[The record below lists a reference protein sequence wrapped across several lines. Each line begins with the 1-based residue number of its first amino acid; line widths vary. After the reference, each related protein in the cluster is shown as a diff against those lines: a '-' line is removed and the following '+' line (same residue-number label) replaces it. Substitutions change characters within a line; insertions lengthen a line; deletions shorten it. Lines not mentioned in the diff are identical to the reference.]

1 MCVIETEGLT
11 KRYGDTVAL
20 ESLDLRVES
29 GEVFGFLGPNGAGKS
44 TTIDIL
50 LDLIRPTSGS
60 ASVFG
65 LDPRTDGPAIRRRC
79 GVVPDGCSM
88 MPDWTGRDHV
98 AFEIE
103 SRGVDDDSDVLLE
116 RVGLADDADRVA
128 TDYSRGMT
136 QRLLLAMALA
146 GDPDL
151 LILDEPSTGLDP
163 NGVALMQEIIRE
175 RADAGTTVFFS
186 SHLLA
191 QVEAVCDRVGILRDG
206 NLVAVDDLETLRSDL
221 GTSTTIRVAVER
233 VPDDLSPLS
242 ALESVA
248 SVRTDEGTIVLECSE
263 NATVDVLTTL
273 EDLGAGP
280 QDFDLETASLQDV
293 FSEYTAAA

>member
-1 MCVIETEGLT
+1 MCVIETDGLT

-103 SRGVDDDSDVLLE
+103 SRGVDDDPDVLLE

-163 NGVALMQEIIRE
+163 NGVELMQEIIRE

-206 NLVAVDDLETLRSDL
+206 NLVAVDDLETLRSGL
-221 GTSTTIRVAVER
+221 ATSTTMRVTVER

-248 SVRTDEGTIVLECSE
+248 SVRTGEGTIVLECSE

-293 FSEYTAAA
+293 FSEYTATA

>member
-1 MCVIETEGLT
+1 MCVIETDGLT

-65 LDPRTDGPAIRRRC
+65 LDPRTDGPAIRQRC

-103 SRGVDDDSDVLLE
+103 SRGVDDDPDVLLE

-163 NGVALMQEIIRE
+163 NGVELMQEIIRE

-206 NLVAVDDLETLRSDL
+206 DLVAVDNLETLRSDL
-221 GTSTTIRVAVER
+221 GTSTTMRVTVER

>member
-98 AFEIE
+98 AFEIQ
-103 SRGVDDDSDVLLE
+103 SRGVDDDPDVLLE

-163 NGVALMQEIIRE
+163 NGVELMQEIIRE

>member
-103 SRGVDDDSDVLLE
+103 SRGVDDDPDVLLE
-116 RVGLADDADRVA
+116 RVSLADDADRLA

-163 NGVALMQEIIRE
+163 NGVELMQEIIRE
-175 RADAGTTVFFS
+175 RADGGTTVFFS

-206 NLVAVDDLETLRSDL
+206 DLVAVDDLETLRSDL
-221 GTSTTIRVAVER
+221 GTSTTMRVAVER

-242 ALESVA
+242 ALESVT

-293 FSEYTAAA
+293 FAEYTVSA